1 MLVWL
6 WVVGWGGVWSLG
18 GVVPWGR
25 WGGAAAFGAFPGQ
38 LMLFVVS
45 CVTVACCVCVCVW
58 SRCARA
64 RSRQLACFASLSE
77 LSVTVCV
84 SRVRADC
91 LSSRV
96 LGVCARLSVELAEFV
111 EHVS

>member
-1 MLVWL
+1 MGRPWA
-6 WVVGWGGVWSLG
+6 WSPG

-25 WGGAAAFGAFPGQ
+25 WGGAAALGAFPGQ

-45 CVTVACCVCVCVW
+45 CVTWLRAVCVRVVAVCTSSLTSACFV
-58 SRCARA
+58 
-64 RSRQLACFASLSE
+64 ACFASLSE

-91 LSSRV
+91 ISSRV
-96 LGVCARLSVELAEFV
+96 LGVCASEC
-111 EHVS
+111 